1 MISSQTRHPLTIN
14 PDRIRVFCKM
24 WKVKELS
31 LFGSVLR
38 SDFGAESDVDILVAF
53 HEDAV
58 WGLLDHVQMEQ
69 ELSTLLGR
77 DVDLI
82 SKRAVEQSQNWI
94 RRREILDTARP
105 LFPAQ
110 EALYAQG

>member
-1 MISSQTRHPLTIN
+1 MPSLQTTYPLPISPTQIAS
-14 PDRIRVFCKM
+14 FCQK
-24 WKVKELS
+24 WKVSELF

-38 SDFGAESDVDILVAF
+38 PDFGEGSDVDMLITFSEEA
-53 HEDAV
+53 D
-58 WGLLDHVQMEQ
+58 WGLLDHIQMEQ

-94 RRREILDTARP
+94 RRREILDTAQR
-105 LFPAQ
+105 LFPAA
-110 EALYAQG
+110 EMLHAAG